1 VPEVES
7 GPGKVPWTSDV
18 FSHGLIT
25 FLIAGT
31 KYPVNSNSREEGMAY
46 GIVHHEVEGL
56 TVRLFQIIW
65 QEDLEAAYFNLF
77 GPESRKWL
85 RESRAGL

>member
-1 VPEVES
+1 MPEVES
-7 GPGKVPWTSDV
+7 GPGKVTWTSDV

-56 TVRLFQIIW
+56 TVRLFQAFSRRIW
-65 QEDLEAAYFNLF
+65 RLLILISLDQKA
-77 GPESRKWL
+77 ES
-85 RESRAGL
+85 G